1 MQEPVHLVSL
11 KKTVIKECTKE
22 RKVMVHK
29 APREAEV
36 HSWTLQCSLCCG
48 AGAIT
53 GWCASVRNGDCVQN
67 GKKSIHAYYPL
78 Q

>member
-1 MQEPVHLVSL
+1 
-11 KKTVIKECTKE
+11 
-22 RKVMVHK
+22 MVHK